1 MPKHTAV
8 TDDELVSAID
18 FEVSNADYEGQS
30 QISEQ
35 RSEADLAYSSEFT
48 QGTFPTTGMSS
59 ILINVLQPA
68 VDTLTTYLTKIFCS
82 DQEAVVF
89 SSDDEEQAE
98 LAREINKEVNRI
110 IYKENDGYFVINRW
124 IKDAALHKNG
134 IVKVVWDDTP
144 VHHKEIFEGS
154 EEELNVVVSTW
165 EGEGYDVEVMEK
177 EDVTD
182 ILEVTDEN
190 TGEVLEVEENYISA
204 TLKMSKAREM
214 PKIINVPP
222 EEFLINEGA
231 TGINNDQLT
240 RYVGHR
246 QLMYVSDVAQMFPD
260 VDVEDLYVSSA
271 SGYLENEFETDI
283 RHYFDNTYDQYDYE
297 SNLRNLRQ
305 IEMVESWIRADRD
318 GDGFAEWRHCF
329 SVGRTLLMDE
339 EWFGPIPMCSFS
351 FFPIPHKFY
360 GLGLWDKLRDYHRT
374 KTGLMRSIIDNAV
387 QANTFRIIADPRMI
401 DTRDLKS
408 GRPGVIK
415 ALPNFDPKSVMPLNV
430 QQGNP
435 SAVTSVLQYLD
446 KEIVA
451 QIGIDPVTGMV
462 STDIEKSGNDAEK
475 TAQTIDN
482 ASAKVETF
490 AREFAETGLRDM
502 IYAVYDLLIQYGK
515 LPDVGMSKSDLKA
528 KVGLGHQ
535 TMVQKAQA
543 AQAII
548 QQQQLLEQSP
558 TAPVNIPA
566 KHKLEAARH
575 LAKSLGEEDPG
586 RFFPTE
592 QEVAQAAQAAQA
604 QQAQLLQA
612 QQQMQGQQ
620 LQMQEAD
627 SESKRQLE
635 AAKAEEAIVKAQD
648 IQRKLDLEAEDKV
661 VQIDNVK
668 QDNELNLR
676 RQEAQEE
683 QMAANIELQ
692 RANQQLQREL
702 AELKSRTD
710 LEKQRMADEK
720 TINLKRSGGD

>member
-1 MPKHTAV
+1 MPKHEAV
-8 TDDELVSAID
+8 TDDELVAAID

-35 RSEADLAYSSEFT
+35 RSEADLAYT
-48 QGTFPTTGMSS
+48 GQYTNGTFPTTGMSS
-59 ILINVLQPA
+59 ILINTLQPA

-82 DQEAVVF
+82 DQETVVF
-89 SSDDEEQAE
+89 SSHDEKMAE
-98 LAREINKEVNRI
+98 MAREITRAVNDV
-110 IYKENDGYFVINRW
+110 IYKENDGYEVINRW

-144 VHHKEIFEGS
+144 VHHKELFEGS

-165 EGEGYDVEVMEK
+165 ESEGYDVDVMDK
-177 EDVTD
+177 ENVTD
-182 ILEVTDEN
+182 
-190 TGEVLEVEENYISA
+190 VLEVEDEEGNKLEVEEKYISA
-204 TLKMSKAREM
+204 TLKMSKPRDM
-214 PKIINVPP
+214 PKILNIPP

-246 QLMYVSDVAQMFPD
+246 QLVYLSDVLQMFPD
-260 VDVEDLYVSSA
+260 VDEEYLYSSA
-271 SGYLENEFETDI
+271 ATGYLENEFETDI

-297 SNLRNLRQ
+297 SNLRNLKQ
-305 IEMVESWIRADRD
+305 VEIVESWIRADRD
-318 GDGFAEWRHCF
+318 GDGLAEWRHCF
-329 SVGRTLLMDE
+329 TVGRTLLMDE

-351 FFPIPHKFY
+351 FFPIPHKFF

-435 SAVTSVLQYLD
+435 AAVTSVLEYLD
-446 KEIVA
+446 KEIIA

-462 STDIEKSGNDAEK
+462 STDIEKSGNDAAK

-502 IYAVYDLLIQYGK
+502 IFAIYDLQIQKGN
-515 LPDVGMSKSDLKA
+515 LPDVGMGKADLKA

-535 TMVQKAQA
+535 TTQQKVAA
-543 AQAII
+543 AQTII
-548 QQQQLLEQSP
+548 QQQMAMEQSP
-558 TAPVNIPA
+558 TSPVIIPA
-566 KHKLEAARH
+566 DKKLNAAKH
-575 LAKSLGEEDPG
+575 LAKSLGEEDPSM
-586 RFFPTE
+586 FFPTME
-592 QEVAQAAQAAQA
+592 EVAQA
-604 QQAQLLQA
+604 QQAQQQQQAQLLQQ
-612 QQQMQGQQ
+612 QQQMQGA
-620 LQMQEAD
+620 QMQE
-627 SESKRQLE
+627 E
-635 AAKAEEAIVKAQD
+635 AANNEFK
-648 IQRKLDLEAEDKV
+648 RKLDEANAMKAMAEAENIGQKLELESEEKV
-661 VQIDNVK
+661 VEIENVK
-668 QDNELNLR
+668 QDNELNVR

-683 QMAANIELQ
+683 QMVANLELQ
-692 RANQQLQREL
+692 RDNQRLQKEI
-702 AELKSRTD
+702 AELKARTD

-720 TINLKRSGGD
+720 TINLKRVGGE